1 MSSGV
6 HIFRR
11 DLRIIDNLALNKLVS
26 QCSNIY
32 LIFIF
37 DPKQLKNKYSSS
49 RSIVFMIQSL
59 LDLNKEVK
67 IEYLKGAPDKEVSKY
82 IKKYNI
88 DIVSFNRDY
97 TPYSIERD
105 NKIVKECN
113 KQGTEVIIE
122 DDQLLTSITYDYK
135 VFSPFYK
142 KVSKVKPAIP
152 LNKSKEIKKKN
163 KSKSTKIPIKIPQLK
178 TDNIVKGGRSI
189 LWNLMKTPAFR
200 NIVLGYTKNREIPSK
215 NTTWL
220 SAYVKFGCISI
231 RELYYY
237 LKKVKAPEVLVRQV
251 YWQDFYSLVMWH
263 YPHIKNKSFLP
274 KWDKIKWDKSP
285 TKLKKWKEGR
295 TGYPI
300 IDAGMRQLNET
311 GWMHNRVRMLV
322 ASFLAKDLYLNWRE
336 GEKYFCQKLTDINWA
351 INTGNWS
358 SVVGVGASAL
368 PWFRV
373 MNPTLQQKKYDPD
386 CLYIKQWIP
395 ELRGYT
401 PDEIHDIYLDKKG
414 YPKPIVDHDKQ
425 KKIYLDRI
433 KKIN

>member
-1 MSSGV
+1 MNGL

-11 DLRIIDNLALNKLVS
+11 DFRIVDNLSLNKLVS
-26 QCSNIY
+26 KCSNIY

-37 DPKQLKNKYSSS
+37 DPKQLNNKYAAS

-67 IEYLKGAPDKEVSKY
+67 IEYLKGIPDKEIEKY
-82 IKKYNI
+82 IKKRNI
-88 DIVSFNRDY
+88 NIVSFNRDY
-97 TPYSIERD
+97 TPYSRERD
-105 NKIVKECN
+105 TKILKVCK
-113 KQGTEVIIE
+113 KHGIEVIIE
-122 DDQLLTSITYDYK
+122 DDPLLTSITYDYK

-142 KVSKVKPAIP
+142 KVSKVKPATP

-163 KSKSTKIPIKIPQLK
+163 KSIKSKIPIKMPLLNSPNMVQ
-178 TDNIVKGGRSI
+178 GGRSAI
-189 LWNLMKTPAFR
+189 LSKMNKKEFKEV
-200 NIVLGYTKNREIPSK
+200 IKEYKKNREIPK
-215 NTTWL
+215 IDTTLL
-220 SAYVKFGCISI
+220 SAYVKYGCISI

-237 LKKVKAPEVLVRQV
+237 LKREKAPEVLIRQV
-251 YWQDFYSLVMWH
+251 YWQDFYTLVMWH
-263 YPHIKNKSFLP
+263 YPHIANKSFLP
-274 KWDKIKWDKSP
+274 KWDKSP
-285 TKLKKWKEGR
+285 SKLKAWKTGK

-336 GEKYFCQKLTDINWA
+336 GEKYFCQKLVDINWA
-351 INTGNWS
+351 VNTGNWS

-373 MNPTLQQKKYDPD
+373 MNPITQQKKYDPD
-386 CLYIKQWIP
+386 CIYIKEWIP
-395 ELRGYT
+395 ELREYS
-401 PDEIHDIYLDKKG
+401 PDEIHDIDLNKKG
-414 YPKPIVDHDKQ
+414 YPKPIVNHDKERI
-425 KKIYLDRI
+425 KYLDRI